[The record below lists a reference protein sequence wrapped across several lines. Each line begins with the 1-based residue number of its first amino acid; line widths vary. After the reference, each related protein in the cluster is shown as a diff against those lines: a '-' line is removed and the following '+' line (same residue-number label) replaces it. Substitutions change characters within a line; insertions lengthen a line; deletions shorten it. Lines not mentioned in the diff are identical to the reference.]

1 MNILGNYKIVIKA
14 LFAIILLSCNNNKII
29 LNSKYRNVEANPKFL
44 YLLIHYDKSKI
55 FELQYLNSKDNYKD
69 FIKNQSKEDSILHFM
84 VNLKIRRIE
93 IQLPNS
99 ISFYPSEIDDNHVF
113 LNYSLKRPNY
123 WDTFVCEER
132 INLDSNW
139 TIFRLY
145 KESI

>member
-1 MNILGNYKIVIKA
+1 MT
-14 LFAIILLSCNNNKII
+14 
-29 LNSKYRNVEANPKFL
+29 
-44 YLLIHYDKSKI
+44 
-55 FELQYLNSKDNYKD
+55 
-69 FIKNQSKEDSILHFM
+69 
-84 VNLKIRRIE
+84 
-93 IQLPNS
+93 LPNS